1 MMRFMAACRLAQPGA
16 RSIKWDAMIQF
27 SLFGVRVSIHP
38 TLWLTL
44 AFLGG
49 AFMISSV
56 VELFSVLLFILA
68 AFVVLL
74 AHEMGHAL
82 VGRKLGGGQP
92 YVYLAW
98 LGGDCM
104 NEAARLTRRQGVV
117 MTACGPLFSA
127 LVGAS
132 AFVLM
137 GAYVGDFGRAAAYAA
152 QFVQGYMPAEAVMS
166 YPPLAMFLFFFLI
179 EVSCWWTLLNL
190 LPVFPL
196 DGGQI
201 MQGLMKSPR
210 QVHGISL
217 VAALAVAGFAVVVHL
232 WLLCIFM
239 VLLAVLNHKLR
250 QETHSGGTDFH

>member
-1 MMRFMAACRLAQPGA
+1 MG
-16 RSIKWDAMIQF
+16 AMIRF
-27 SLFGVRVSIHP
+27 TLFGVRVSIHP

-56 VELFSVLLFILA
+56 VELFSVLLFILS

-98 LGGDCM
+98 LGGDCT
-104 NEAARLTRRQGVV
+104 NETARLTRRQGVA
-117 MTACGPLFSA
+117 MTACGPLSSA
-127 LVGAS
+127 LVG
-132 AFVLM
+132 VLAYVLL
-137 GAYVGDFGRAAAYAA
+137 GSYVGDFGRATAYSA
-152 QFVQGYMPAEAVMS
+152 QFVLGYMPAEAVMMH
-166 YPPLAMFLFFFLI
+166 PPLAMFLFFFLI
-179 EVSCWWTLLNL
+179 EVSCWWTVLNL

-201 MQGLMKSPR
+201 MQGLMKSPSR
-210 QVHGISL
+210 VHSISL
-217 VAALAVAGFAVVVHL
+217 GVALAVAALALVVHL

-239 VLLAVLNHKLR
+239 GLLAVLNHKLR
-250 QETHSGGTDFH
+250 QESHP

>member
-1 MMRFMAACRLAQPGA
+1 
-16 RSIKWDAMIQF
+16 MIRF
-27 SLFGVRVSIHP
+27 SLFGVQVCIHP

-44 AFLGG
+44 SFLGG

-92 YVYLAW
+92 CVYLAW
-98 LGGDCM
+98 LGGDCT
-104 NEAARLTRRQGVV
+104 NETARLTRMQGVA
-117 MTACGPLFSA
+117 MTASGPLSSA
-127 LVGAS
+127 LAGVLS
-132 AFVLM
+132 FVLLGVYM
-137 GAYVGDFGRAAAYAA
+137 GDFGRAAAYAV
-152 QFVQGYMPAEAVMS
+152 QSVQGYMPAEAVLS

-201 MQGLMKSPR
+201 MQGLMKSPSR
-210 QVHGISL
+210 VHSISL
-217 VAALAVAGFAVVVHL
+217 VTAVAVAGFSVVAHL

-250 QETHSGGTDFH
+250 QETHLG